1 MLKPNF
7 SENTNKIGTK
17 TSKADE
23 KKERRKVEK
32 NKVTQTSGTPLGYRV
47 IKCPT
52 VVR

>member
-23 KKERRKVEK
+23 KMKGEK
-32 NKVTQTSGTPLGYRV
+32 LKRIRLHKPVGLPWGTV
-47 IKCPT
+47 
-52 VVR
+52 